1 MGRANI
7 NQVRNRTANDT
18 LLMHIASNLYIKLV
32 TLGSPGSCS
41 TGIKVTPA
49 AELASPAISW
59 TAQLMY
65 EFYYHTVCT

>member
-1 MGRANI
+1 
-7 NQVRNRTANDT
+7 
-18 LLMHIASNLYIKLV
+18 MHIASNLYIKLV

-49 AELASPAISW
+49 AEIASPAISR

-65 EFYYHTVCT
+65 EFYYHSLHMKALEFATFVVRV